1 MNLYC
6 QNVTVDLRKA
16 LFGIAKALDNVGF
29 ESKHHGQR
37 VGYIAYRCALS
48 VGWEEEQAQLAF
60 SLGLIHD
67 CGVSQIDEQLSLI
80 AGFIP
85 DSTHHHCKK
94 GYQILKECPVL
105 SIFAKPVLYHHTPW
119 NELKD
124 LPVSQLEKELAAVV
138 MLADRVD
145 YLCGVASADR
155 FGNLTPAGKA
165 YIIERLT
172 EQADL
177 LFETNLVQHMCELV
191 DTDDFWFSMDVS
203 YIQIMSDR
211 FKPVPFFS
219 QQMSLDETV
228 AFAEFIAN
236 VVDAKSS
243 FTFKHSLK
251 VGQLSEYLGK
261 QLGYSYTTQRKLY
274 LAGLVHD
281 IGKLQTPREILHK
294 PGALT
299 PEEYCCI
306 KRHATDSRFALHEL
320 FSSPQICEWASNHHE
335 RLDGSGYPMG
345 KTAEQLDKPSRI
357 VAVVDV
363 FQALT
368 QSRPYRPGMSLE
380 QTLAILDDHVQNH
393 KLDAEVFNCLKK
405 HAQYCFELSTD
416 KCSDAQ
422 ATADEY

>member
-1 MNLYC
+1 MNLHC

-29 ESKHHGQR
+29 ESKNHGQR

-67 CGVSQIDEQLSLI
+67 CGVSQIDEQLSLTSV
-80 AGFIP
+80 FIP
-85 DSTHHHCKK
+85 DSSYHHCQK

-105 SIFAKPVLYHHTPW
+105 SIFSKPVLYHHTPW
-119 NELKD
+119 IELKTM
-124 LPVSQLEKELAAVV
+124 PISKLEKELAAIV

-145 YLCGVASADR
+145 YLYGVTSSDR
-155 FGNLTPAGKA
+155 YGNLTPDGKA
-165 YIIERLT
+165 SIIERLT
-172 EQADL
+172 EQADEM
-177 LFETNLVQHMCELV
+177 FETNLVQHMCELV
-191 DTDDFWFSMDVS
+191 DLDDFWFSMEIP
-203 YIQIMSDR
+203 YIENMRDN
-211 FKPVPFFS
+211 FEPVPFFS

-236 VVDAKSS
+236 VVDTKSS

-251 VGQLSEYLGK
+251 VGQLSEYLAK

-281 IGKLQTPREILHK
+281 IGKLQTPGDILHK
-294 PGALT
+294 PDLLT
-299 PEEYCCI
+299 DEEYCCI
-306 KRHATDSRFALHEL
+306 KRHATDTRFALQEL
-320 FSSPQICEWASNHHE
+320 FSSPQVCQWASNHHE

-345 KTAEQLDKPSRI
+345 KTAEELDQPSRI

-368 QSRPYRPGMSLE
+368 QSRPYRKGMTLQE
-380 QTLAILDDHVQNH
+380 ALAILRAYVDSY
-393 KLDAEVFNCLKK
+393 KLDREVFECLEK

-416 KCSDAQ
+416 KRMYAF
-422 ATADEY
+422 